1 MICSSPCVFLFFSS
15 SFRFVSFLALSLS
28 FGSYMWMC
36 ALVGA
41 LRLLAASLSRFTFL
55 IDTALHILIELQCGS
70 ECIFSLHNNT
80 YVHRVYVL
88 CVSCCCCRRCCCCCF
103 FRFIPFLLLTS
114 FFSSSL
120 DFFLGLSWRCMCSE
134 LRKKGTHSHASNVRD
149 SGDRLER
156 REKTLLLRENRSKDV
171 FASVQTICVLN
182 GQELDTLS
190 FKQTDYVGKC
200 RHFKSIEMVLSSM
213 LWPKS

>member
-114 FFSSSL
+114 FFSSL

-134 LRKKGTHSHASNVRD
+134 LRKKVHIHMHLTYAI
-149 SGDRLER
+149 LEIDWR
-156 REKTLLLRENRSKDV
+156 EEKKLYYWEKTAQKMCLLLFKRFVFWMDRS
-171 FASVQTICVLN
+171 
-182 GQELDTLS
+182 
-190 FKQTDYVGKC
+190 
-200 RHFKSIEMVLSSM
+200 
-213 LWPKS
+213 